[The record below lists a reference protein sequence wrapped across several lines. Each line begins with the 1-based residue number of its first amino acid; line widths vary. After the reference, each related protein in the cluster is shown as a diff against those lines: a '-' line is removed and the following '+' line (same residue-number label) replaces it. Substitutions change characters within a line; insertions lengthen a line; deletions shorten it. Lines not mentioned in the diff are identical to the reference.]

1 MSSFSSF
8 FRRSFPYLLVLPAF
22 AWVVLICFYPTAYTI
37 WLSFQKGEYATIHGY
52 AGLTNFI
59 KLFTNSYFYKVLY
72 NTVYLTFFSLSIRL
86 LVGFCLALIL
96 ASRSIKWRR
105 VILTLLLIPWAISGV
120 VTSILI
126 KWMFDPGF
134 GLINYILLS
143 LGIITRPLSVLAS
156 QTSAMWT
163 IILCQVWASIP
174 YIAIVFVAN
183 IESIPPDQYESA
195 TVDGANFLQRMRHI
209 TLPWIKPAFQYLLV
223 LQTIF
228 LLRSFLFIYILT
240 QGGPAGGTEVLGTWL
255 FRLLFQTGDL
265 GLASALSVFM
275 LCLNAVIALIYTS
288 LIKVRIY

>member
-1 MSSFSSF
+1 MPLLSSF
-8 FRRSFPYLLVLPAF
+8 FRKAFPYLLVLPAF

-59 KLFTNSYFYKVLY
+59 KLFTSSYFYKVLY

-105 VILTLLLIPWAISGV
+105 VVLTLLLIPWAISGV
-120 VTSILI
+120 VISILI

-134 GLINYILLS
+134 GLINYFLLS